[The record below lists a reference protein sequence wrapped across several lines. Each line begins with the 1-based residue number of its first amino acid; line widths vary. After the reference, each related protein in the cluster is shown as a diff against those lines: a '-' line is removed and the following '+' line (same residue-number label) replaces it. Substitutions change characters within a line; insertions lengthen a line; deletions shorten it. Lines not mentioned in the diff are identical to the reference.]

1 MKIKKLDLV
10 NFRCFD
16 SLQVDFDDRM
26 TVLVAP
32 NGAGKSAIL
41 DAIAVNLGSFLTRLP
56 GIRGIAPKRE
66 TDLRID
72 RQGKKSPYL
81 RITTETATGI
91 IWDRT
96 VLRDYSKKTKEW
108 VPKKIGL
115 EKLNDYVDSFVD
127 AQNNDISYQLPILA
141 YYGTGRGV
149 FDGPQ
154 RRRNFKKQFYRFEAY
169 QGAMEGRANFK
180 LFFEWF
186 DAMEDLER
194 RQQTEKRDFDAI
206 LPELDAVRQA
216 IARMFPDFSNPRIE
230 TRPLRFLIDWQQESN
245 KQTLH
250 IEQLSDGYR
259 TTLALVMDIAARMAE
274 ANPESSNIL
283 ETKGIVLIDEIDL
296 HLHPQWQQRIIGDLQ
311 RTFPKVQFIVS
322 THSPQVLSTVKREQI
337 RILGTATNGH
347 FFAEPPIAKTYA
359 EPSNDVLQAVM
370 SVDPQPPVPEKKLL
384 ERLTE
389 LVDQGMF
396 DVDEAKGLFLELEK
410 KISAEHPQLMRLRRT
425 IERQKVLGR

>member
-16 SLQVDFDDRM
+16 SLQVRFDDQM

-32 NGAGKSAIL
+32 NGAGKSAVL

-56 GIRGIAPKRE
+56 GIKGIAPKRE
-66 TDLRID
+66 TDLRLD
-72 RQGKKSPYL
+72 RQSKQSPYL
-81 RITTETATGI
+81 RITTETDTGI

-96 VLRDYSKKTKEW
+96 LLRDSSKKTKEL
-108 VPKKIGL
+108 VPGKKGL

-127 AQNNDISYQLPILA
+127 AQNDDIPYQLPILA

-169 QGAMEGRANFK
+169 QGAMESRANFK
-180 LFFEWF
+180 LFFQWF

-194 RQQTEKRDFDAI
+194 RQQTKTRDFNTV

-216 IARMFPDFSNPRIE
+216 VARMFPDFSNPRIE
-230 TRPLRFLIDWQQESN
+230 TRPLRFLIDWQQESG
-245 KQTLH
+245 KQTLR

-259 TTLALVMDIAARMAE
+259 TTLALVMDIASRMAE
-274 ANPESSNIL
+274 ANPESNSIL
-283 ETKGIVLIDEIDL
+283 ETEGIVLVDEIDL
-296 HLHPQWQQRIIGDLQ
+296 HLHPEWQQRIISDLQ

-337 RILGTATNGH
+337 RMLGITGDGH
-347 FFAEPPIAKTYA
+347 YFAEPPIARTYA

-396 DVDEAKGLFLELEK
+396 DAIEAQVLFLELEG
-410 KISAEHPQLMRLRRT
+410 KISVEHPQLTKLRRT